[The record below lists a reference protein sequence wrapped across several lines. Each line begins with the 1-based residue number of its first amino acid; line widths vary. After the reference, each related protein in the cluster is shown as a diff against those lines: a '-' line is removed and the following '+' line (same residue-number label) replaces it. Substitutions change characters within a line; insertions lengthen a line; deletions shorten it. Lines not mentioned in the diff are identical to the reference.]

1 MTHHHF
7 YHVLLDKESHNVSP
21 HPRGEE
27 TVSIFWWEK
36 LQSEITKKC
45 GWGKRKIEATNPPH
59 QTLYSCCA
67 PGSYDLFLLEL
78 LVPSSFGSTFQN
90 DMRQTLWMLLLLCL
104 IEMSLWSSLTK
115 GRDGVVF
122 FTGTHWRNLQVS
134 VSMVVTLSATGAS
147 EQVWLLWSTLRIFVC
162 AARNLSA
169 KL

>member
-1 MTHHHF
+1 MF
-7 YHVLLDKESHNVSP
+7 Y
-21 HPRGEE
+21 
-27 TVSIFWWEK
+27 W
-36 LQSEITKKC
+36 TKKVTMSAHIQ
-45 GWGKRKIEATNPPH
+45 GVRKQFPSFDGRSYKVRLQRSVDRGKRKIEATNPPH